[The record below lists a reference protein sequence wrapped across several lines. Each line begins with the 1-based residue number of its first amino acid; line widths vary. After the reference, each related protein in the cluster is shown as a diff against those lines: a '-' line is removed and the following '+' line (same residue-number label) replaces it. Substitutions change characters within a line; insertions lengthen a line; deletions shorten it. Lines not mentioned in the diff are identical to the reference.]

1 MQIKVCGITNNRN
14 LTDIAQLKPD
24 YMGFIFHKSSPRDV
38 SETIGKLHLTAIPS
52 SVKKVA
58 VVVNKPIEQVRDII
72 KKHGFEA
79 VQLHGDED
87 PAYCRELMKVC
98 EVIKA
103 FRLQHSLPPRL
114 EEFENNCHLF
124 LFDAK
129 GKYQGGNGIKF
140 NHDIL
145 KKYYLK
151 TPFILSGG
159 IGDDDLNYLQNIDLG
174 GLAGVDLNSRFEL
187 SPGYKCFS
195 SLKVF
200 IQKLKSDATVNKQ

>member
-1 MQIKVCGITNNRN
+1 MLIKVCGITNNRN

-24 YMGFIFHKSSPRDV
+24 YIGFILHESSPRDV
-38 SETIGKLHLTAIPS
+38 TQTIGQLQLTAIPP

-58 VVVNKPIEQVRDII
+58 VVVNMPIEQVRGII
-72 KKHGFEA
+72 KKHGFDA

-87 PAYCRELMKVC
+87 PVYCRELMEVC

-103 FRLQHSLPPRL
+103 FRLKDNLPPQL
-114 EEFENNCHLF
+114 EEFENNCHFF

-129 GKYQGGNGIKF
+129 GRYQGGNGIKF

-145 KKYYLK
+145 KEYNLK

-159 IGDDDLNYLQNIDLG
+159 IGDDDLSYLKSIDFG

-187 SPGYKCFS
+187 SPGYKCLS
-195 SLKVF
+195 SLKMF
-200 IQKLKSDATVNKQ
+200 IENLRSHATVNK